1 MTCRMKLPFSYAKE
15 GYIQMS
21 RKDTVTKDYMK
32 DTKVFADAFNL
43 LIYGGRQ
50 VIDPD
55 KLHEMDTTALSLPYG
70 TEGAAVPVQRYR
82 DELKYL
88 TAMEDETAAYLILGI
103 ENQSG
108 IHYAMPVKDMLY
120 DSLQYA
126 DQVNQAAKSYRSA
139 RKKKKEDTEELG
151 KERTEEGGKPEIQV
165 SSEEFL
171 SGLRKGDRLLPVI
184 TLVVHF
190 GAEEWDGPVSL
201 HQMLAVQDERILAF
215 VPDYRINLLSPAS
228 MSDEEIKKLRTS
240 LREVMLYVKYSND
253 KEKLVSLI
261 QTDDRFQTVER
272 KAAEVMSTVT
282 GSELKIRE
290 EEESVNMCEAI
301 KGIREEGRREGR
313 QEGRQEGRREGRQE
327 GERIGR
333 EQSTLEAIK
342 KMMKTLNITAERA
355 MEILEI
361 PGSDYP
367 KYLSG
372 LEK

>member
-171 SGLRKGDRLLPVI
+171 SGLRKGDKLLPVI

-228 MSDEEIKKLRTS
+228 MSDGEIKKLRTS

-282 GSELKIRE
+282 GSELKIRK

-301 KGIREEGRREGR
+301 KGIREEGR
-313 QEGRQEGRREGRQE
+313 QEGRREGQQEGRQE

>member
-1 MTCRMKLPFSYAKE
+1 MC
-15 GYIQMS
+15 
-21 RKDTVTKDYMK
+21 
-32 DTKVFADAFNL
+32 
-43 LIYGGRQ
+43 
-50 VIDPD
+50 
-55 KLHEMDTTALSLPYG
+55 
-70 TEGAAVPVQRYR
+70 
-82 DELKYL
+82 
-88 TAMEDETAAYLILGI
+88 
-103 ENQSG
+103 
-108 IHYAMPVKDMLY
+108 
-120 DSLQYA
+120 
-126 DQVNQAAKSYRSA
+126 
-139 RKKKKEDTEELG
+139 
-151 KERTEEGGKPEIQV
+151 
-165 SSEEFL
+165 
-171 SGLRKGDRLLPVI
+171 
-184 TLVVHF
+184 
-190 GAEEWDGPVSL
+190 
-201 HQMLAVQDERILAF
+201 
-215 VPDYRINLLSPAS
+215 RINLLSTAS

-313 QEGRQEGRREGRQE
+313 QEGRQEG
-327 GERIGR
+327 ERIGR

-355 MEILEI
+355 MEILDI